1 MSKLAS
7 AIDRFETHV
16 GSADGD
22 PLKVYSK
29 LQEAVAL
36 LRKVSEAVQEATDSL
51 PEGGRLWKSKLK
63 QTVDE
68 IHSLNSYLRSL
79 VRDVTLGFQ

>member
-7 AIDRFETHV
+7 AIDRFETHVV

-63 QTVDE
+63 QTVE
-68 IHSLNSYLRSL
+68 VNLLL
-79 VRDVTLGFQ
+79 TTV